1 MKFSAVAQENQLGA
15 IIDRLLPLFKEYKIL
30 LLAGDLGA
38 GKTTLCKAL
47 LKAMGITEDVS
58 SPTFNL
64 LNIYENNQYKIY
76 HYDFYRLKDPQEIS
90 ELALDEALENY
101 TIIEWP
107 EFAADFITQDALKL
121 KISTLDQ
128 TQRNYELNIS

>member
-107 EFAADFITQDALKL
+107 EIAATYLPKKHLNLFI
-121 KISTLDQ
+121 KINNANNREYKITTS
-128 TQRNYELNIS
+128 